1 MHLDERT
8 VGDVIVLAP
17 AGRMTRDENFGVLPH
32 RVRDLVK
39 EGRRKMVLDLARVSY
54 MDSTCLGEIVSGFVT
69 VRKNG
74 GLMRF
79 ASPTPP
85 GRAPHGD
92 CRAYDGLQDVPL
104 RAGRRGESRRVTARE
119 LGAGVGYAAIPQG
132 PRYTACAQAGT
143 LRAVPGIFRES
154 FSSRSKSSTVR
165 IGATTCLASGGR
177 LSRAPCGSCSRGT
190 TSVPMSEARVRR

>member
-79 ASPTPP
+79 ASLTS
-85 GRAPHGD
+85 RVERLMEIA
-92 CRAYDGLQDVPL
+92 GLMTVFKTFPSEQDAVESL
-104 RAGRRGESRRVTARE
+104 AGSLPES
-119 LGAGVGYAAIPQG
+119 
-132 PRYTACAQAGT
+132 
-143 LRAVPGIFRES
+143 
-154 FSSRSKSSTVR
+154 
-165 IGATTCLASGGR
+165 
-177 LSRAPCGSCSRGT
+177 
-190 TSVPMSEARVRR
+190 

>member
-1 MHLDERT
+1 MHLDERI

-39 EGRRKMVLDLARVSY
+39 EWRRKMVLDLAGVSY

-79 ASPTPP
+79 ASPTP
-85 GRAPHGD
+85 RVERLMEVA
-92 CRAYDGLQDVPL
+92 GLMAVFKTFPSEQDAVESL
-104 RAGRRGESRRVTARE
+104 AGSLPES
-119 LGAGVGYAAIPQG
+119 
-132 PRYTACAQAGT
+132 
-143 LRAVPGIFRES
+143 
-154 FSSRSKSSTVR
+154 
-165 IGATTCLASGGR
+165 
-177 LSRAPCGSCSRGT
+177 
-190 TSVPMSEARVRR
+190 